1 MPKVQTSYVNE
12 LAAWV
17 QDQSPKKHGQDA
29 NAVAF
34 LAVRE
39 DVEAAVAAGFPLT
52 TIWRHLHETQRLG
65 FRYDTFLRYVRK
77 HVRRD
82 VPAVPAQPLAN
93 PSSACAPGSSAVP
106 QAGPR
111 RTDTTVPGFN
121 FTAATDPKELF

>member
-1 MPKVQTSYVNE
+1 MLKPRTAYVEE

-17 QDQSPKKHGQDA
+17 QDQPPKRRGQDT

-39 DVEAAVAAGFPLT
+39 DVEAAIAAGFPLT
-52 TIWRHLHETQRLG
+52 TIWRHLHETRRLG
-65 FRYDTFLRYVRK
+65 FRYDTFLKYVRK

-82 VPAVPAQPLAN
+82 APAAPAQSVAASPPCPA
-93 PSSACAPGSSAVP
+93 PVSSPVP
-106 QAGPR
+106 PPEPR
-111 RTDTTVPGFN
+111 RTGTTVPGFR